1 MTERTNFHIDEDVVT
16 AILTETE
23 YMTHRDVA
31 ECFDL
36 SVSAVRQIRSGRRH
50 KKVYDRLKKEGKLRP
65 ARNSV
70 HANLMTGEL
79 TGAEAPALDEEAE
92 DLL

>member
-1 MTERTNFHIDEDVVT
+1 MTERTNAHVDEDVVT

-23 YMTHRDVA
+23 YMTHGDVA
-31 ECFDL
+31 ECFGL
-36 SVSAVRQIRSGRRH
+36 SVTGVRQIRSGRRH

-65 ARNSV
+65 ARNSI
-70 HANLMTGEL
+70 HAELMTGER
-79 TGAEAPALDEEAE
+79 TGVEAPALDEEAE